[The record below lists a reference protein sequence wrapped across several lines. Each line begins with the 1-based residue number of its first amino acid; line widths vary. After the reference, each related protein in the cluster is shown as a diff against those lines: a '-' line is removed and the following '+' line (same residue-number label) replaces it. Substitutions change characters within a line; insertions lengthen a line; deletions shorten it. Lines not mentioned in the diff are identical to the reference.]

1 MSNCLYRAAE
11 LEREEWEQQEK
22 REREIADRRNQV
34 VCMGEEET
42 MKYIIELN
50 GKDKI

>member
-22 REREIADRRNQV
+22 EIADRRNQV